1 MYRAF
6 CLLLACL
13 LLAAAGCGQKETPAA
28 EQDAAG
34 EKEKV
39 LDLYVIAGQS
49 NAAGFTQNPQDT
61 SFETDV
67 NYFAF
72 GGPGE
77 NQIEHEF
84 GTKVSYGKG
93 SRGPDYFGPEIGM
106 AKVIAESGRQNEA
119 LIFKYAWGGT
129 YLYDKNGDGFC
140 WQGQLYDSWKADLTT
155 VVTHYRDLGYTVHL
169 MGTFWMQGEADS
181 EQETFKNAYA
191 DNLKTLIRRMR
202 GDYAALGVT
211 NVYAPFVIGK
221 IANNYPTPYALD
233 IRAVQVEVAG
243 ELADENVVAI
253 NTAQAGGEGGDDYHF
268 GTDDML
274 AVGRKVART
283 IFEYGDAGTD

>member
-1 MYRAF
+1 M
-6 CLLLACL
+6 
-13 LLAAAGCGQKETPAA
+13 
-28 EQDAAG
+28 
-34 EKEKV
+34 
-39 LDLYVIAGQS
+39 
-49 NAAGFTQNPQDT
+49 
-61 SFETDV
+61 
-67 NYFAF
+67 
-72 GGPGE
+72 
-77 NQIEHEF
+77 
-84 GTKVSYGKG
+84 
-93 SRGPDYFGPEIGM
+93 
-106 AKVIAESGRQNEA
+106 
-119 LIFKYAWGGT
+119 
-129 YLYDKNGDGFC
+129 
-140 WQGQLYDSWKADLTT
+140 
-155 VVTHYRDLGYTVHL
+155 VTHYRDLGYTVHL

-253 NTAQAGGEGGDDYHF
+253 NTAQAGGVGGDDYHF